1 MNHCKFSRIH
11 LREMKYREREEKY
24 FVKIMLDLFFFF
36 LMPPHIII
44 LKDRYRVLD

>member
-24 FVKIMLDLFFFF
+24 FVKIMLDLFLFFF
-36 LMPPHIII
+36 NATSYHYTQ
-44 LKDRYRVLD
+44 R